1 MSRYRV
7 PFHVW
12 YEEVLAVGR
21 SWSLDP
27 RDIEK
32 IDHSSFRRFWELGFR
47 PDDALIACLEDSGA
61 MDSQGRVTG
70 W

>member
-12 YEEVLAVGR
+12 YEDVLAVGR

-27 RDIEK
+27 RDIDK
-32 IDHSSFRRFWELGFR
+32 IDHSWFRRCWELGWR
-47 PDDALIACLEDSGA
+47 PDDALIAALEDTGA